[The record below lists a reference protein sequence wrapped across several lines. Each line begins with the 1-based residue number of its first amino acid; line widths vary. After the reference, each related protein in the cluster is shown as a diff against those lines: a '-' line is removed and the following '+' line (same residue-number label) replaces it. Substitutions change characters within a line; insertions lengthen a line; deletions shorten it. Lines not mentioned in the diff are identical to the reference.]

1 LLSSDYAYSKSFQVL
16 LYAFLYAKNNNINFE
31 EQNVESGII
40 SFKNLKAGFMKIN
53 NRGLGQNELDQ
64 FLTQLNKLLVEIY
77 NSEVPFKEKEI
88 LLNHF

>member
-1 LLSSDYAYSKSFQVL
+1 MDKF
-16 LYAFLYAKNNNINFE
+16 
-31 EQNVESGII
+31 I

-53 NRGLGQNELDQ
+53 NKGLGQNELDQ